1 MDVYVFLSDCLIFQA
16 LESLNIADSK
26 LRNDTTVII
35 NALGSNSTLKSLDI
49 SGNMMGD
56 IGAKMLA
63 KALTINSTLTKV
75 IWDRNNITALG
86 LRDVALALER

>member
-1 MDVYVFLSDCLIFQA
+1 M
-16 LESLNIADSK
+16 
-26 LRNDTTVII
+26 DTTVVI

-75 IWDRNNITALG
+75 IWDKNNITALG